1 MAVVTSPV
9 IGHDLDEIL
18 DRDLPWDRLSGS
30 TVLVTGAS
38 GMLPSYA
45 VYSLLAL
52 NDRHGAGITVHGL
65 VRNEAKARRL
75 LADVL
80 DRPDFHLVVHDV
92 SQPLELPGPLDYVIH
107 GASPARP
114 VLHGT
119 DPVATIKANL
129 LGSFHLLDLSVA
141 KRSRGFALMS
151 SAEVYGAQPTSAEL
165 IEEQSYSGFDILAPR
180 ACYAEG
186 KRAAETIC
194 AAYQAQFGIECR
206 VARFGHVYGP
216 GMALDDSRVQAD
228 FAANVVA
235 GQDIVLT
242 SDGSAV
248 RTYTYVA
255 DAIAGMFYALL
266 RGDQMAY
273 NIADPGGLVS
283 IRRLA
288 ELFTQVRPEKSLRL
302 VFTNGPAARSYSPA
316 TRQALSSRR
325 LAALGWRPLVG
336 LPAGL
341 DRMVTELEAATR
353 RLPRSPVRPG
363 IGDHPQRRPPPTADS
378 SATATGL
385 PSRDLQTWQRT
396 SPAQSLPSGR
406 SSPRSS
412 RVLTRPRSP
421 TSTPPASPGA
431 PMATTDSSRSSAG
444 SQGTPRFAPSSGC
457 VHVPETRWTA

>member
-9 IGHDLDEIL
+9 IGHDVDEIL

-45 VYSLLAL
+45 LYSLLGL
-52 NDRHGAGITVHGL
+52 NDRDGAGIIVHGL

-80 DRPDFHLVVHDV
+80 DRPDFRLVVHDV
-92 SQPLELPGPLDYVIH
+92 SRPLELPGLLDYVIH
-107 GASPARP
+107 GASAARP

-119 DPVATIKANL
+119 EPVATIKANL
-129 LGSFHLLDLSVA
+129 LGSLNLLDLSVA
-141 KRSRGFALMS
+141 KSSRGFALMS
-151 SAEVYGAQPTSAEL
+151 SAEVYGAQPSGVEL
-165 IEEQSYSGFDILAPR
+165 IEEESYGGLDILNPR

-216 GMALDDSRVQAD
+216 GMAPDDGRVQAD
-228 FAANVVA
+228 FAANVAA
-235 GQDIVLT
+235 GQDIVLN

-255 DAIAGMFYALL
+255 DAIAGLFYALL

-288 ELFTQVRPEKSLRL
+288 ELFTRVRPERDLRL
-302 VFTNGPAARSYSPA
+302 VFTNESDARSYSPA
-316 TRQALSSRR
+316 KHQGLSSERI
-325 LAALGWRPLVG
+325 AALGWQPVVG

-341 DRMVTELEAATR
+341 DRMVTELEA
-353 RLPRSPVRPG
+353 V
-363 IGDHPQRRPPPTADS
+363 
-378 SATATGL
+378 
-385 PSRDLQTWQRT
+385 
-396 SPAQSLPSGR
+396 AQAA
-406 SSPRSS
+406 
-412 RVLTRPRSP
+412 VT
-421 TSTPPASPGA
+421 
-431 PMATTDSSRSSAG
+431 
-444 SQGTPRFAPSSGC
+444 
-457 VHVPETRWTA
+457 